1 MKPNSY
7 IRVPCTSASFY
18 KAYMKLL
25 TPYHGL
31 TDRETDV
38 AARILQQY
46 FRLKDSIPDPEVLKE
61 VLWSQ
66 TSRKDI
72 RESLGMSPAHFQMIL
87 ASLKRSGF
95 LVNGDINKSFI
106 PHRTGDP
113 RFVLQIVFDWS
124 SPSNP
129 ISEPKQDK

>member
-1 MKPNSY
+1 MKPNRY
-7 IRVPCTSASFY
+7 IRVPCTESSFY

-38 AARILQQY
+38 AARILAQFY
-46 FRLKDSIPDPEVLKE
+46 KLKSNIKDPEVLKE

-72 RESLGMSPAHFQMIL
+72 RESLGLSPAHFQMIL
-87 ASLKRSGF
+87 ASLKKAGF
-95 LVNGDINKSFI
+95 LVDGDINKSFL
-106 PHRTGDP
+106 PHKTEDP
-113 RFVLQIVFDWS
+113 RYILQIVFDWS
-124 SPSNP
+124 TPNNP
-129 ISEPKQDK
+129 ISEPKQD